1 MTISEFSS
9 LPVHSKVTV
18 KGWVKNWRSSGKI
31 FFAELRDGSGYI
43 QAIATKKDVTP
54 EVYETL
60 QKITIESSVI
70 VEGTLELHPKKNE
83 YELHV
88 SSVQLLQQSPEY
100 PVGKKNHGPDFL
112 LNHRHLWLRT
122 PRQWAIQRVRHHIQ
136 LATAE
141 FFNAEGFTRID
152 SPILTP
158 SACEGTTELF
168 SVPYF
173 DETAYLSQ
181 SGQLYLEAAIMSFG
195 KVYDF
200 GPVFR
205 AEKSKTRRHLTEF
218 WMMDAEMAF
227 YEHAENIALQEKLI
241 CEIISS
247 VLNKCEQELSIL
259 ERDISALEKVKSPFP
274 RLTHSEAVKKLRT
287 LGSDIGERDDL
298 GADDETLLTKQY
310 DTPIFI
316 EKYPAE
322 VKAFYMKPD
331 PEDTSR
337 VLNSDLLAP
346 EGYGEIIGG
355 SQREDDYSALVKKI
369 DDHALPQEAFSWY
382 CDLRKYG
389 SVPHSGFG
397 YGLERITAWL
407 CGIPHIRETI
417 PFPRMI
423 NRLQP

>member
-1 MTISEFSS
+1 MI
-9 LPVHSKVTV
+9 
-18 KGWVKNWRSSGKI
+18 W
-31 FFAELRDGSGYI
+31 
-43 QAIATKKDVTP
+43 
-54 EVYETL
+54 
-60 QKITIESSVI
+60 
-70 VEGTLELHPKKNE
+70 
-83 YELHV
+83 
-88 SSVQLLQQSPEY
+88 
-100 PVGKKNHGPDFL
+100 
-112 LNHRHLWLRT
+112 
-122 PRQWAIQRVRHHIQ
+122 
-136 LATAE
+136 
-141 FFNAEGFTRID
+141 
-152 SPILTP
+152 
-158 SACEGTTELF
+158 
-168 SVPYF
+168 
-173 DETAYLSQ
+173 
-181 SGQLYLEAAIMSFG
+181 
-195 KVYDF
+195 
-200 GPVFR
+200 
-205 AEKSKTRRHLTEF
+205 
-218 WMMDAEMAF
+218 
-227 YEHAENIALQEKLI
+227 
-241 CEIISS
+241 
-247 VLNKCEQELSIL
+247 
-259 ERDISALEKVKSPFP
+259 
-274 RLTHSEAVKKLRT
+274 
-287 LGSDIGERDDL
+287 

-337 VLNSDLLAP
+337 VLNADLLAP